1 MQVQGLLRY
10 HFLQNR
16 NYMEILYIDQWLM
29 AINKPAGVLSI
40 QDGYDLTA
48 PHVRT
53 ILEPE
58 FGRCWIVHRL
68 DKETSGTFLLARTQ
82 EMHRSLSILF
92 ENKQIKKEYRA
103 IVLGTPPQDE
113 FEINYPLRINADR
126 HHRTRVDF
134 VRGKTAQTNFKL
146 MQHVNHFSLLLATP
160 LTGYTHQIRSHL
172 AFINLPIIGDLLYS
186 KISKADDFGINVNY
200 PHLGL
205 HSYSI
210 NFIHPATQQQMN
222 IVSDIPQY
230 MQDFIE

>member
-1 MQVQGLLRY
+1 MQVQGLLLY

-16 NYMEILYIDQWLM
+16 ILMEILYFDQWLM

-40 QDGYDLTA
+40 QDGYDRTA

-68 DKETSGTFLLARTQ
+68 DKETSGTFLLARTK
-82 EMHRSLSILF
+82 EMHRLLSILF
-92 ENKQIKKEYRA
+92 ENRQINKEYRA
-103 IVLGTPPQDE
+103 IVLGSPPQDA

-134 VRGKTAQTNFKL
+134 TRGKAAQTNFKL
-146 MQHVNHFSLLLATP
+146 MQHINHFSLLLATP
-160 LTGYTHQIRSHL
+160 LSGYTHQIRSHL

-186 KISKADDFGINVNY
+186 KISKTDKLEILENY
-200 PHLGL
+200 PHLAL

-210 NFIHPATQQQMN
+210 NFIHPATQQHLN

-230 MQDFIE
+230 MKDLIK